1 MRLKFLGAAHMVT
14 GSCYL
19 LETQGNKILIDCG
32 MFQGTKRIRE
42 MNREDFSFVP
52 AELDAVLLTHAHV
65 DHCGLIPKLC
75 HDGFRG
81 PIYAT
86 KTTCDLAQIM
96 LPDSAHIQESDAE
109 MRNRKG
115 CRSGAE
121 PVDP

>member
-19 LETQGNKILIDCG
+19 LETQGKKILIDCG

-75 HDGFRG
+75 HDGFT
-81 PIYAT
+81 P
-86 KTTCDLAQIM
+86 
-96 LPDSAHIQESDAE
+96 
-109 MRNRKG
+109 RKRRAIWHRLC
-115 CRSGAE
+115 CRIRPTFKSPMQKCAIAKVAGA
-121 PVDP
+121 VRSRLIRYIR